1 MGKQSSSRQIR
12 GTRSTVAAFTISKQ
26 TMKKISLNRKSGFE
40 QARVKNEIRL
50 EIYALSDQE
59 KAAQKCQKNSR
70 K

>member
-1 MGKQSSSRQIR
+1 
-12 GTRSTVAAFTISKQ
+12 
-26 TMKKISLNRKSGFE
+26 MKKISLNRKSGFE